1 MNKIIKKISFVI
13 TSIGVILLLG
23 GVISSVFFSEKIE
36 NTVIDNLKNQIPHNI
51 SIGSVK
57 FRLFNDFPFSIVK
70 LEQLFI
76 KEDDSFGQD
85 TLIFAE
91 TAYIKFSLIKFIFN
105 QFTIDDIYFQWKSF
119 NKRKFEWNELQFLK
133 Q

>member
-36 NTVIDNLKNQIPHNI
+36 NTVIDNLKNHIPNNI

-57 FRLFNDFPFSIVK
+57 FQLFNDFPFSIVK
-70 LEQLFI
+70 IENFYVE
-76 KEDDSFGQD
+76 EDEPFGSD
-85 TLIFAE
+85 TLIYAE
-91 TAYIKFSLIKFIFN
+91 TAFVTFSLIEFIFKIVSPSI
-105 QFTIDDIYFQWKSF
+105 TKEILIK
-119 NKRKFEWNELQFLK
+119 L
-133 Q
+133 